1 MRAEHDLFGF
11 AEIDEDGVEA
21 SSGRVP
27 FGDVQ
32 RLEVVPGRLDLGT
45 FGDGEAHTDENIF
58 ETVAGLRVEVKRAPT
73 DLAEL
78 LAEIESLGLVLGGS
92 CAGSEAFPSRCDRR
106 LERCAGGIDGLT
118 GRLSIVG
125 IEAAQLLLG
134 GRDCG
139 LLAEELGV
147 ERGQRVEIAGI
158 GKPLGGIGHE
168 RVEVGGEVGGV
179 AHRGLRLRRPR
190 RRACTL
196 SCHTA
201 DVEHTVRDIPERQRY
216 ELVVDGN
223 IVSIADYHE
232 RGDAIVVPHVETDP
246 AHRGQGMADRLMA
259 GVLADLRATNRK
271 IVPLCP
277 FADTYIRER
286 PEEQDLLA

>member
-1 MRAEHDLFGF
+1 MKKVM
-11 AEIDEDGVEA
+11 I
-21 SSGRVP
+21 
-27 FGDVQ
+27 
-32 RLEVVPGRLDLGT
+32 
-45 FGDGEAHTDENIF
+45 
-58 ETVAGLRVEVKRAPT
+58 
-73 DLAEL
+73 
-78 LAEIESLGLVLGGS
+78 
-92 CAGSEAFPSRCDRR
+92 
-106 LERCAGGIDGLT
+106 
-118 GRLSIVG
+118 
-125 IEAAQLLLG
+125 AALLG
-134 GRDCG
+134 FLCLGCLTTRDASG
-139 LLAEELGV
+139 SGD
-147 ERGQRVEIAGI
+147 
-158 GKPLGGIGHE
+158 E
-168 RVEVGGEVGGV
+168 RVKVGGEVGGV
-179 AHRGLRLRRPR
+179 AHRSLRLRRPR

-216 ELVVDGN
+216 ELVVDGD

-246 AHRGQGMADRLMA
+246 ARRGQGMADRLMA